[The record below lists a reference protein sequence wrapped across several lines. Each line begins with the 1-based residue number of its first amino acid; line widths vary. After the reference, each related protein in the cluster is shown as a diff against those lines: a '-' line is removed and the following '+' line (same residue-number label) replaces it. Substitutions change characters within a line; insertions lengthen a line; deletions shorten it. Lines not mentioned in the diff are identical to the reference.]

1 MINNKYLVLARKYR
15 PQKFSDLKGQDD
27 IVQILKGAIE
37 NNRLAHAYLL
47 SGTRGVGKTTLAR
60 LIAKIVNCLSRAKIN
75 NFDSCGTCENCNSIN
90 SSSNIDV
97 VEIDAASKTGVS
109 DVREIIENVNYKAVS
124 ALKKVFIID
133 EVHMLS
139 KAAFNAL
146 LKTLEEPPL
155 DVLFILATTETEKV
169 PVTIL
174 SRCQHFGLK
183 RLSLND
189 ISEHLIKISKLE
201 KINLD
206 QECSMMIARSAEGSV
221 RDALSLLDNVF
232 ARGNNITKDLVK
244 DVLCI
249 EDFSN
254 ILQLFKFIC
263 EAEVE
268 KALKSVEKF
277 YIDGCSFEL
286 IARDLLDI
294 TYQVTRI
301 KCSNTI
307 DDTSLTDYELEEYR
321 NFAKFLDMDVL
332 IRMYEFMEKYFS
344 ELSNAFDQKKSFE
357 MTVMRLCYIIL
368 LPSPFESEK
377 NKLPKDDL
385 FESDLDNTKKKEKSI
400 NEEEKK

>member
-1 MINNKYLVLARKYR
+1 M
-15 PQKFSDLKGQDD
+15 
-27 IVQILKGAIE
+27 
-37 NNRLAHAYLL
+37 
-47 SGTRGVGKTTLAR
+47 
-60 LIAKIVNCLSRAKIN
+60 
-75 NFDSCGTCENCNSIN
+75 
-90 SSSNIDV
+90 
-97 VEIDAASKTGVS
+97 
-109 DVREIIENVNYKAVS
+109 
-124 ALKKVFIID
+124 
-133 EVHMLS
+133 
-139 KAAFNAL
+139 
-146 LKTLEEPPL
+146 
-155 DVLFILATTETEKV
+155 
-169 PVTIL
+169 
-174 SRCQHFGLK
+174 K
-183 RLSLND
+183 RLSVND

-385 FESDLDNTKKKEKSI
+385 FESDLNNTKKKE
-400 NEEEKK
+400 NL